1 MPQHSAHCACA
12 PPGYPHG
19 LHVGVDSQA
28 SAHWIQSRASVC
40 GHVTVP
46 VHAPRTPLQHW
57 NCVCLDSVEKIIFV
71 QKRFVR
77 LTLPLTLCFDLNV
90 YKEF

>member
-12 PPGYPHG
+12 PPGSLYG
-19 LHVGVDSQA
+19 LHVEEDAQA

-40 GHVTVP
+40 GHVTVS
-46 VHAPRTPLQHW
+46 VHVPRTPLQHW

-77 LTLPLTLCFDLNV
+77 LMLPLPLCFDLNV

>member
-1 MPQHSAHCACA
+1 MGEDARSSAHRTR
-12 PPGYPHG
+12 
-19 LHVGVDSQA
+19 
-28 SAHWIQSRASVC
+28 SRASVR
-40 GHVTVP
+40 GHVTMP

-57 NCVCLDSVEKIIFV
+57 DCVCLDSVEKIIFV
-71 QKRFVR
+71 QERFVR